1 MIAPDADA
9 RSEDEP
15 VCYSQACK
23 KALDEPDEEKIESD
37 ERNIEDYQIALNDEI
52 KALKEAMKET
62 ELLIKE
68 LSDGMGEY
76 ELEMLSTENDVDP
89 FKNKLQSFK
98 HTVDTAKKAYKHA
111 FDSATT
117 PEDYDEAKLLRDD
130 YDRLVEEYEAM
141 MQEYDDVKLKAVET
155 EDLFWD
161 KRSELQ
167 DARDLLKAQIEEFD
181 NLRFDFRMSQ
191 KNSQFIVIQLS
202 RTCDVLNKM
211 MYENENFEYSGDCL
225 KYRDIMHLDNTDQRV
240 SGKIYDAGW
249 DLQREKPGYKDHWR
263 YYEQVPSWKVIT
275 VIPGDATLLNK
286 ATIITVQPNP
296 VTYLTPPGA
305 KDPTSVQGSFNQ
317 TINERYVWHDI
328 YIDRYC
334 QNVSVS
340 PDVQILE
347 RAVAQVMSDC
357 KDPYENYITK
367 KTYRIWEDF
376 RVIMPS
382 WMNNIVDKFVDKV
395 EEVVPK
401 EDPDAVVCYSQMCK
415 SAMDKKGIPW
425 KDP

>member
-1 MIAPDADA
+1 
-9 RSEDEP
+9 
-15 VCYSQACK
+15 
-23 KALDEPDEEKIESD
+23 
-37 ERNIEDYQIALNDEI
+37 
-52 KALKEAMKET
+52 
-62 ELLIKE
+62 
-68 LSDGMGEY
+68 
-76 ELEMLSTENDVDP
+76 
-89 FKNKLQSFK
+89 
-98 HTVDTAKKAYKHA
+98 
-111 FDSATT
+111 
-117 PEDYDEAKLLRDD
+117 
-130 YDRLVEEYEAM
+130 
-141 MQEYDDVKLKAVET
+141 
-155 EDLFWD
+155 
-161 KRSELQ
+161 
-167 DARDLLKAQIEEFD
+167 
-181 NLRFDFRMSQ
+181 
-191 KNSQFIVIQLS
+191 
-202 RTCDVLNKM
+202 